1 MSGRA
6 TTPVGQWLIEECA
19 ARDLSWAEASRRASL
34 DKSMISMI
42 VRGQRPSTETCRAL
56 AAFFGVSAEH
66 VLRLAGHLGPA
77 DPLPVFSP
85 VVRDLAREVEQ
96 LPPQAQAYVLD
107 IWRAAL
113 RAIKSATQ
121 DPPPAA
127 DG

>member
-19 ARDLSWAEASRRASL
+19 ARDLSWAEASRRANL

-107 IWRAAL
+107 IWRTAL
-113 RAIKSATQ
+113 RAIKSVTQ
-121 DPPPAA
+121 DPPSAA

>member
-19 ARDLSWAEASRRASL
+19 ARDLSWAEASRRANL

-113 RAIKSATQ
+113 RAIKSVTQ
-121 DPPPAA
+121 DPPAA

>member
-19 ARDLSWAEASRRASL
+19 ARDLSWAEASRRANL
-34 DKSMISMI
+34 DKSMISML

-113 RAIKSATQ
+113 RAIKSVTQ